1 MTLLDR
7 FRTQARDKH
16 PDPAVRLAFVGE
28 LPIDDR
34 DTIAAVAREDDD
46 PRVRKAAVAKLMAPS
61 VLASIARDDHDEA
74 VRGQALSM
82 LRDIALEAFEDAGEA
97 ESLEA
102 VEALSDLR
110 VLGQIAKTAV
120 REPVALRAVGR
131 IADTHVLGSVARH
144 AVVEAAR
151 CAALDALRARDE
163 RGEILAVAMNG
174 DFKDTALAAMEG
186 IADRETLALVIARGR
201 NKGAVK
207 RARALVRAMEEQAAQ
222 EAAEAAAEETAR
234 LVEEHPAV
242 AEPIEET
249 ASPPHGDP
257 LAAALAAA
265 EAITG
270 ADADRGA
277 EEASDPAIDAVAA
290 AAREAAAREAALDS
304 ARRHARLGELVD
316 MAVASAASDDLSLAR
331 RKFGAVAREWHDVS
345 TGLDVDPV
353 LLSRFTEIEKQFAAR
368 EQEAHEADV
377 RVRREALARITA
389 LLNRVEPLLAREGL
403 TLKAADRALREVKEV
418 LAAVPPLPSRAD
430 VDEVS
435 KRLKAAQAAF
445 GPKVQELREADD
457 WRRFANVSVQEQLC
471 AKMEALGGAT
481 DPEAAAHEIRELQQ
495 QWKAVADVPR
505 AQADALWR
513 RFKAAHDEV
522 WAECQARFVAQ
533 AEERAANLA
542 KKIALCEAAEAQAE
556 STSWVQTAEAIKKLQ
571 ADWKAIGPVP
581 RGKEKAT
588 WDRFRAACDRF
599 FTRRNDDFAQR
610 KATWAGNLARKD
622 ALCARAEA
630 LAESSDWDAAAVE
643 LRKLQAEWK
652 TIGPVKKSKSE
663 AVWQRFRGAC
673 DRFFARH
680 ASRHD
685 TARAERVAAREAL
698 CAELEACAARDDAPG
713 TPGAPSDLAAT
724 VRGVRARWQQELA
737 SRGVDPDHAR
747 ALDQRFSAALNAVLS
762 RWPASFAGSDLDP
775 DANRKRMESLV
786 KRVEALAASFAGRTS
801 MDENLSPSV
810 RLAAM
815 LKEALAA
822 NTIGG
827 KVSDDSRFRAAAE
840 EARQA
845 QASWARIGLVAEDVR
860 AQLTA
865 RFQKALRTIHE
876 KTSAKSR

>member
-28 LPIDDR
+28 IPIDDR
-34 DTIAAVAREDDD
+34 DTLAAVAREDDD

-74 VRGQALSM
+74 VRSQALSM
-82 LRDIALEAFEDAGEA
+82 LRDIALEAFEDAGQA

-102 VEALSDLR
+102 VDALSDVR
-110 VLGQIAKTAV
+110 IIGQIAKTAV
-120 REPVALRAVGR
+120 REPVALRAVSR

-144 AVVEAAR
+144 AVVEAVR
-151 CAALDALRARDE
+151 SAALDALRARNE
-163 RGEILAVAMNG
+163 RGEILSVAMNS
-174 DFKDTALAAMEG
+174 DFKETALAAMEG
-186 IADRETLALVIARGR
+186 FADRETLDLVIARGR
-201 NKGAVK
+201 NKSAVK
-207 RARALVRAMEEQAAQ
+207 RARALVRAMDEEAARD
-222 EAAEAAAEETAR
+222 AAEAAAEGTAR
-234 LVEEHPAV
+234 LIQPHPAV
-242 AEPIEET
+242 AEPIGET

-257 LAAALAAA
+257 LAAALV
-265 EAITG
+265 T
-270 ADADRGA
+270 ADAATDADAGPGA
-277 EEASDPAIDAVAA
+277 EDATASAIDAATAA
-290 AAREAAAREAALDS
+290 AQEAAAREAALDN
-304 ARRHARLGELVD
+304 ARRTARLGELVE
-316 MAVASAASDDLSLAR
+316 MAVATAASGDLALAR

-345 TGLDVDPV
+345 TGLHVDPV
-353 LLSRFTEIEKQFAAR
+353 LLSRFTEIERQFAAR
-368 EQEAHEADV
+368 EQEAHDTDV
-377 RVRREALARITA
+377 RLRREALARIAA
-389 LLNRVEPLLAREGL
+389 LLNRVEPVLAKEDL
-403 TLKAADRALREVKEV
+403 TLKAAERALRDVKEV
-418 LAAVPPLPSRAD
+418 VAAVPPLPSKAD
-430 VDEVS
+430 FDEIS
-435 KRLKAAQAAF
+435 KRLKAAQAAL
-445 GPKVQELREADD
+445 GLKVQELREADD
-457 WRRFANVSVQEQLC
+457 WRRFANVSIQEQLC
-471 AKMEALGGAT
+471 AKMEALRGVE
-481 DPEAAAHEIRELQQ
+481 DPETAAHEVRELQQ
-495 QWKAVADVPR
+495 QWKAAADVPR
-505 AQADALWR
+505 GQAEALWR

-522 WAECQARFVAQ
+522 WAQCQARFAAQ

-571 ADWKAIGPVP
+571 AEWKAIGPVP

-588 WDRFRAACDRF
+588 WDRFRGACDRF
-599 FTRRNDDFAQR
+599 FTRRHEDFAQR
-610 KATWAGNLARKD
+610 KATWAENLAKKD

-630 LAESSDWDAAAVE
+630 LAESSEWDAAAAE

-673 DRFFARH
+673 DRFFARY

-698 CAELEACAARDDAPG
+698 CAELEACAARDDVPDAA
-713 TPGAPSDLAAT
+713 GAPPDLAAT

-737 SRGVDPDHAR
+737 SRGVDPDRAR

-786 KRVEALAASFAGRTS
+786 KRVEALAASFAGQAS
-801 MDENLSPSV
+801 VDENLSPTV

-845 QASWARIGLVAEDVR
+845 QASWSRIGLVAEDVR

-865 RFQKALRTIHE
+865 RFQKALRTIQE
-876 KTSAKSR
+876 RTNRGR